1 MIQVKIGGV
10 PEHFNYPWYL
20 TLKDKLYQK
29 EGINLRWEDFPGGT
43 GQMNQA
49 LREGRIDLAVILT
62 EGVVRDIVHGN
73 PARIVQVFVNSP
85 LIWGVHVAAQS
96 AFEQVSELQG
106 KRAAISRMG
115 SGSHL
120 MAYLQAQNMGW
131 DTHKDLS
138 FVELKNL
145 DGALKGLPD
154 GEADYFL
161 WEKFTTKPYVDQ
173 GVFRSVGTVP
183 TPWPCFVIAARTEFI
198 EQQTETL
205 QTILQIINANTRGF
219 KKIEGIDAL
228 LAKRYDQ
235 KIEDIQQW
243 LSMTEW
249 SENNLSKDQL
259 AHVQQSLIELGLI
272 EEASD
277 YQDICVQVL

>member
-73 PARIVQVFVNSP
+73 PSRIVQVFVNSP

-96 AFEQVSELQG
+96 AFESVAELQG

-131 DTHKDLS
+131 DTQEDLS

-154 GEADYFL
+154 GAADYFL

-173 GVFRSVGTVP
+173 GIFRCVGTVP

-205 QTILQIINANTRGF
+205 QTILQIINANTSGF
-219 KKIEGIDAL
+219 KEIEGIDAL

-259 AHVQQSLIELGLI
+259 THVQQSLIELGLI
-272 EEASD
+272 EEAVD
-277 YQDICVQVL
+277 YQDICTQIL